1 MEATMTNNPQLFKLN
16 PITAQLREYCSF
28 KEALF
33 GDALSGTS
41 TVGTIIS
48 IIEYC
53 LGRIFKQAKVMEIVD
68 HLTAKQ
74 GLVTSI
80 PQFFAKLGSGQLTGS
95 DILGMANTLTGYI
108 LSIAVLAGARINPW
122 VFGASN

>member
-48 IIEYC
+48 CVEF
-53 LGRIFKQAKVMEIVD
+53 LLVKLFKQAIVKDILD

-80 PQFFAKLGSGQLTGS
+80 PQFFAKLGSGQVTGS

-122 VFGASN
+122 ILLVRY

>member
-80 PQFFAKLGSGQLTGS
+80 PQFF
-95 DILGMANTLTGYI
+95 
-108 LSIAVLAGARINPW
+108 R
-122 VFGASN
+122 

>member
-1 MEATMTNNPQLFKLN
+1 MEATMINNSQLFKLN
-16 PITAQLREYCSF
+16 PITAQLRELCSF

-41 TVGTIIS
+41 TVGTSIS

-53 LGRIFKQAKVMEIVD
+53 LSRLFKQTVVMDIVD

-74 GLVTSI
+74 GLVTNI
-80 PQFFAKLGSGQLTGS
+80 PQFSLNLEVVS
-95 DILGMANTLTGYI
+95 
-108 LSIAVLAGARINPW
+108 
-122 VFGASN
+122 